1 MTPPIIILRLR
12 SVDQTQLTEQLKPF
26 MCTQSCS
33 ANSKLGYLKC
43 DPIKVS
49 GLQFEFSADG
59 VRIYSADYP
68 VRCVAGTSFKPG
80 VVTCDGMNIVVIGA
94 DKGSRDAIFV
104 FHARTG
110 SLLSKIPL
118 KQSGAKV

>member
-1 MTPPIIILRLR
+1 MFSDNKHDAMKVISLR
-12 SVDQTQLTEQLKPF
+12 
-26 MCTQSCS
+26 
-33 ANSKLGYLKC
+33 Y
-43 DPIKVS
+43 
-49 GLQFEFSADG
+49 EFSAEG

-110 SLLSKIPL
+110 SLLSKISL
-118 KQSGAKV
+118 KQSAAKV